1 MRAAARSIPALVLA
15 IVLAGC
21 QATHTPRAGTAP
33 PSDPAPTGAPADAT
47 RSTEATGAGRLA
59 DAGAGARHV
68 RPGRSEH
75 GVAQPPPVVA
85 VEEDAGPSTHVSAD
99 DLFSRLVARLEGPD
113 CDGGELAA
121 RWRQRYAGSPQR
133 FAATIEG
140 ILPVMAY
147 VLEEV
152 EAAGLPGEFALIPI
166 VESWY
171 RPDAIG
177 PGGAIGLWQ
186 MLAGTATG
194 NGAVIRPGYDGR
206 LSVLDSTR
214 SALTY
219 LDALVGRFGDWRLAS
234 MAYNAGEHRI
244 ARALGRSGT
253 GEGSGE
259 RRQPEGLANG
269 TYEYIGKLKALGC
282 LIAEAEQRGIPLP
295 REREVPRLAT
305 LDVPD
310 GVHRL
315 DTVAR
320 VLGMPA
326 AELRQL
332 NAAHRQGVIAP
343 GAPREL
349 LVPLETAPRWPELAD
364 IAEPA
369 PSPRDGPGTT
379 TRGTHVVRAGES
391 LWTIA
396 RQHRVRLQDLL
407 NWNGLTENAVIRPG
421 QRLRLSP

>member
-1 MRAAARSIPALVLA
+1 MRAAARSLHAILVAIALSV
-15 IVLAGC
+15 VLAGC
-21 QATHTPRAGTAP
+21 QTTPTPKAGTAP
-33 PSDPAPTGAPADAT
+33 PSEPAATSAPTIVAGTGRPPDAEPGASLARPERTEHVVPQAPMDVDA
-47 RSTEATGAGRLA
+47 
-59 DAGAGARHV
+59 
-68 RPGRSEH
+68 SE
-75 GVAQPPPVVA
+75 
-85 VEEDAGPSTHVSAD
+85 DTSPSTHVSAD
-99 DLFSRLVARLEGPD
+99 DLFSRLVARLESPD

-133 FAATIEG
+133 FAATLEG

-219 LDALVGRFGDWRLAS
+219 LDTLVERFGDWRLAS
-234 MAYNAGEHRI
+234 MAYNAGEYRI

-253 GEGSGE
+253 SEGSGE

-269 TYEYIGKLKALGC
+269 TYEYVGKLKALGC
-282 LIAEAEQRGIPLP
+282 LIAEADQRGIPLP

-315 DTVAR
+315 DTIAG

-326 AELRQL
+326 VELRQL

-349 LVPLETAPRWPELAD
+349 LVPLETAPRWPALAD
-364 IAEPA
+364 INEPVPA
-369 PSPRDGPGTT
+369 PRDGPSAASG
-379 TRGTHVVRAGES
+379 RTHVVRAGEN

-396 RQHRVRLQDLL
+396 RQHRVRLQDLRS
-407 NWNGLTENAVIRPG
+407 WNGLAENAVIRPG